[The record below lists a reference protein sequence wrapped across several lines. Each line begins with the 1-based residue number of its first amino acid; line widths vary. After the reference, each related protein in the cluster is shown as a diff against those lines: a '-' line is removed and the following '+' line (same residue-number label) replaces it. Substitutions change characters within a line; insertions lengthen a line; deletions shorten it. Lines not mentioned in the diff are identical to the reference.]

1 MTSYF
6 ANDAVENLIRSW
18 NHHRI
23 PGPQG
28 CVPVENIQLTAVELI
43 PTVSEAVKMC
53 VERGGSLAYDATF
66 SSDPLL
72 TRADL
77 IESHERLFFSM

>member
-1 MTSYF
+1 MK
-6 ANDAVENLIRSW
+6 
-18 NHHRI
+18 
-23 PGPQG
+23 
-28 CVPVENIQLTAVELI
+28 NIQLTAVELI
-43 PTVSEAVKMC
+43 PAVSEAVKRC

-66 SSDPLL
+66 STDPLV